1 MDYKSLIQDIKDMD
15 RPEMES
21 DVQARLIMNDI
32 RQLRDRLTVNDEGI
46 RRLAQA
52 LKAQEGRK
60 IIFLFYQKEEIV
72 IPGSKYETSKYGGE
86 TWRPIDYNVEDV
98 EKIFADASLTV
109 NFIFLTNS
117 TTDTFDVTDL
127 RRYERSLIDLSDSL
141 FGAFREMSHASGGI
155 TESSANALA
164 AFKKTV
170 TASENYYLLY
180 YVPSEYKADGKFK
193 EIKVTVRGKHY
204 QVSNRSGYIAN

>member
-1 MDYKSLIQDIKDMD
+1 
-15 RPEMES
+15 
-21 DVQARLIMNDI
+21 
-32 RQLRDRLTVNDEGI
+32 
-46 RRLAQA
+46 
-52 LKAQEGRK
+52 
-60 IIFLFYQKEEIV
+60 
-72 IPGSKYETSKYGGE
+72 
-86 TWRPIDYNVEDV
+86 
-98 EKIFADASLTV
+98 
-109 NFIFLTNS
+109 
-117 TTDTFDVTDL
+117 
-127 RRYERSLIDLSDSL
+127 
-141 FGAFREMSHASGGI
+141 MSHASGGI